1 MVPKKKKKRVKIRH
15 SQPIRLFQ
23 FKRERET
30 VNDLKTRIKRERGIR
45 LFFISSFHGFHFSER
60 ERERE
65 RVREKKGEKYLE
77 ADWPS
82 TRTAEMVRPF

>member
-1 MVPKKKKKRVKIRH
+1 MVFISV
-15 SQPIRLFQ
+15 
-23 FKRERET
+23 RER
-30 VNDLKTRIKRERGIR
+30 
-45 LFFISSFHGFHFSER
+45 ER

-82 TRTAEMVRPF
+82 TGTAEMVRPF

>member
-1 MVPKKKKKRVKIRH
+1 MHFII
-15 SQPIRLFQ
+15 SWFSFQ
-23 FKRERET
+23 CER
-30 VNDLKTRIKRERGIR
+30 
-45 LFFISSFHGFHFSER
+45 ER

-82 TRTAEMVRPF
+82 TGTAETVRPF